1 MAKKTISTSQSAT
14 QMVDDINSNF
24 NELYQGAG
32 GSSSSIDGLPTKRVK
47 VYDVMTRAG
56 NGVSAITVV
65 PANIRKGVKY
75 VVEKSERG
83 SNWTYENIW
92 IRGGSSTQTLLK
104 TVGGTTSIGGYG
116 VEIEA
121 TVDGTEFAIQSYNT
135 GIVNIYHYEDT
146 PTLGATRWLGKKWL
160 VIGDSITTEHGGLAE
175 YGYAEL
181 CSKSLGMQREN
192 MAISGTTSVNWLQV
206 TGAVSK
212 AWSSYSLDYD
222 LITVMLG
229 TNDQGYNCP
238 IGSLNDAE
246 YAKGAENV
254 GASYIA
260 RLQLLYEKL
269 RSMYP
274 KSVIAFIT
282 PIKRYDVTNARYQTN
297 ALGLTTEPYAQ
308 AVKTVCDYYSIQCID
323 IFNTIDPSTEEA
335 RTNFFVSSSDGTHPN
350 ALGHE
355 LFIAPIVEARLR
367 EIAPFYFNDWEE

>member
-14 QMVDDINSNF
+14 QMVGDINDNF
-24 NELYQGAG
+24 NELYEGAG
-32 GSSSSIDGLPTKRVK
+32 SAASVPTKQVK
-47 VYDVMTRAG
+47 VYDVMTRSGGGIGKPKYIECNIKAG
-56 NGVSAITVV
+56 N
-65 PANIRKGVKY
+65 KY
-75 VVEKSERG
+75 IIEKSEAG
-83 SNWTYENIW
+83 SNWQYELVATTNN
-92 IRGGSSTQTLLK
+92 SKVKVQELLR
-104 TVGGTTSIGGYG
+104 TVSGTTSIGGYDI
-116 VEIEA
+116 EIEA
-121 TVDGTEFAIQSYNT
+121 TSDASYFSIESYNS
-135 GIVNIYHYEDT
+135 GHVNIYHYEDV
-146 PTLGATRWLGKKWL
+146 PTLGATRWLGKRWL
-160 VIGDSITTEHGGLAE
+160 VFGDSITTEHIGLADH
-175 YGYAEL
+175 GYSEL
-181 CSKSLGMQREN
+181 CAKSLGMQREN

-206 TGAVSK
+206 TGAVRK